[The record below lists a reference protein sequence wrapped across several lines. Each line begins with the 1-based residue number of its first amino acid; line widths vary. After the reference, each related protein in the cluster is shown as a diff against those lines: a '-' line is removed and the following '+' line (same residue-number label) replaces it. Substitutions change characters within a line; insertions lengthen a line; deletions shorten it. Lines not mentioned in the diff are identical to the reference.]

1 MRYKIYQYIFILITT
16 LIIFLA
22 LNFLSKKTN
31 FIKSKK
37 NYFIVLSFIENSNLY
52 NDKGILN
59 YVIQKH
65 AAENLLMPTVE
76 NTRGFI
82 SIKYEFKINNKE
94 KGIVEKFKRNL
105 KYVEQNKLK
114 ILDAYLENYIQKTIN
129 HLNLRLVKDFELNKI
144 NKNNIKLT
152 LDNLKCSKLNNEINK
167 YYKQGVIDLAKL
179 QSIIN
184 EITEIKGLNIVCKNI
199 NNLQTLL
206 YIKSNKLT
214 EDILI
219 TTMIE
224 YDKQLISDI
233 KEIENKGSTEKTLS
247 YYLRAFI
254 FLIIG
259 FIISQIFWILILQIK
274 LGFLKK

>member
-37 NYFIVLSFIENSNLY
+37 NYFIILSFIENSNLY

-65 AAENLLMPTVE
+65 AAENLLVPTVE
-76 NTRGFI
+76 NTRGFL
-82 SIKYEFKINNKE
+82 SIKYKFKINNKE

-184 EITEIKGLNIVCKNI
+184 EVTEIKGLNAVCKNI

-233 KEIENKGSTEKTLS
+233 KEIENKVSTEKTLS
-247 YYLRAFI
+247 YYLKAFI

-259 FIISQIFWILILQIK
+259 FIISQLFWILILQIK

>member
-37 NYFIVLSFIENSNLY
+37 NYFIVLSFIENNNLY

-65 AAENLLMPTVE
+65 ATENLLVPTVE

-82 SIKYEFKINNKE
+82 SIKYKFKINNKE

-114 ILDAYLENYIQKTIN
+114 ILDAYLENHIQKTIN

-144 NKNNIKLT
+144 NRNNIKLT

-179 QSIIN
+179 QNIIN
-184 EITEIKGLNIVCKNI
+184 EVTEIKGLNIVCKNI
-199 NNLQTLL
+199 DKLQTLL
-206 YIKSNKLT
+206 YLKSNKLT

-224 YDKQLISDI
+224 YDKQIISDI
-233 KEIENKGSTEKTLS
+233 KEIENKGSNEKTLS

-259 FIISQIFWILILQIK
+259 FIISQLFWILILQIK